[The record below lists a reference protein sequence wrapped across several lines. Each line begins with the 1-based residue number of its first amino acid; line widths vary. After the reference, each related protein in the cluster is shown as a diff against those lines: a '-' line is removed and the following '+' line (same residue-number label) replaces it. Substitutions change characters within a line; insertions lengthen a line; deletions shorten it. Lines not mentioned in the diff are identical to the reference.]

1 VAGNRFRAG
10 NCLFAESETMKQRL
24 LAAMKRQ
31 DGFSVD
37 AVVEKLE
44 AR

>member
-1 VAGNRFRAG
+1 
-10 NCLFAESETMKQRL
+10 MKQRL